1 MSEFLERALV
11 YLESAQRSKDPSQRL
26 QWISRAEEQIGRE
39 TGRVCLAICASCVS
53 PSVKSV
59 GAGDNTP
66 APFSGDL
73 DAEVL
78 KAGRDL

>member
-1 MSEFLERALV
+1 MVGLQVSEFLDRALV
-11 YLESAQRSKDPSQRL
+11 FLEVARRSDDPHQRL
-26 QWISRAEEQIGRE
+26 QWIGRADEETRRE
-39 TGRVCLAICASCVS
+39 TGRLLLAICA
-53 PSVKSV
+53 KSAKP